1 LFKEGRALANFLEDI
16 KNPFRRGNT
25 LVQLMLINAI
35 VFLSLILTG
44 AILSFFPEGN
54 VINKAINDNV
64 LLIAPI
70 REFIWKPWTLL
81 TYCFTH
87 YSFWHLLFNML
98 TLFWFGTLVQEF
110 IGSRKLMNIYIIGGV
125 FSGLIYIGIYN
136 LLSLTPQVNNINSTV
151 LGASA
156 AVCAVMFAAVTL
168 LPEYEFYF
176 FGLFLIKIKYI
187 AWFFLLLSFIVPS
200 SGISHLGG
208 ALAGYSYIY
217 LLRKGVDLGSPIET
231 VGDWWSSLWRP
242 KPKMKIP
249 QRKYSESTVST
260 KGISNTNLD
269 PNYFPDQDEVDAI
282 LDKIGKSGYESLTKE
297 EKQKLY
303 RASQKKD

>member
-1 LFKEGRALANFLEDI
+1 MANFLEDI

-64 LLIAPI
+64 LLIAPV

-125 FSGLIYIGIYN
+125 FSGLIYIAIYN
-136 LLSLTPQVNNINSTV
+136 LLSLAPQVNNINSTV

-217 LLRKGVDLGSPIET
+217 LLRKGIDLGSPIET

-249 QRKYSESTVST
+249 QRKYSESTVSS
-260 KGISNTNLD
+260 KGISSTNLD

>member
-1 LFKEGRALANFLEDI
+1 MANFIDDI

-54 VINKAINDNV
+54 VINKVINDNV

-98 TLFWFGTLVQEF
+98 TLYWFGTLVQEF

-249 QRKYSESTVST
+249 QRKYSESTVSS
-260 KGISNTNLD
+260 KGNSSTNLD

-303 RASQKKD
+303 RASQRKD

>member
-1 LFKEGRALANFLEDI
+1 VANFLDDI

-35 VFLSLILTG
+35 VFLSLVLTG

-54 VINKAINDNV
+54 VINKLINDNV

-70 REFIWKPWTLL
+70 KEFIWKPWTLL
-81 TYCFTH
+81 TYGFTH

-98 TLFWFGTLVQEF
+98 TLYWFGTLVQEF
-110 IGSRKLMNIYIIGGV
+110 IGSRKLMNIYIIGGIL
-125 FSGLIYIGIYN
+125 SGLVYIGIYN

-208 ALAGYSYIY
+208 AMAGYSYIY
-217 LLRKGVDLGSPIET
+217 LLRKGIDLGSPIET
-231 VGDWWSSLWRP
+231 IGDWWSSLWRP

-249 QRKYSESTVST
+249 QRKYSESTVSS

-303 RASQKKD
+303 RASQRKD

>member
-1 LFKEGRALANFLEDI
+1 MANFLDDI

-35 VFLSLILTG
+35 VFLSLVLTG

-54 VINKAINDNV
+54 VINKLINDNV

-70 REFIWKPWTLL
+70 KEFIWKPWTLL
-81 TYCFTH
+81 TYGFTH

-98 TLFWFGTLVQEF
+98 TLYWFGTLVQEF
-110 IGSRKLMNIYIIGGV
+110 IGSRKLMNIYIIGGIL
-125 FSGLIYIGIYN
+125 SGLVYIGIYN

-208 ALAGYSYIY
+208 AMAGYSYIY
-217 LLRKGVDLGSPIET
+217 LLRKGIDLGSPIET
-231 VGDWWSSLWRP
+231 IGDWWSSLWRP

-249 QRKYSESTVST
+249 QRKYSESTVSS

-303 RASQKKD
+303 RASQRKD

>member
-1 LFKEGRALANFLEDI
+1 VANFLDDI

-25 LVQLMLINAI
+25 LVQLMLINGI

-44 AILSFFPEGN
+44 IILSFISEGN
-54 VINKAINDNV
+54 VINKMINDNV

-70 REFIWKPWTLL
+70 KEFIWKPWTLL

-98 TLFWFGTLVQEF
+98 TLYWFGTLVQEF
-110 IGSRKLMNIYIIGGV
+110 IGSRKLLNIYIIGGI

-208 ALAGYSYIY
+208 AMAGYSYIY

-231 VGDWWSSLWRP
+231 IGDWWSSLWRP

-249 QRKYSESTVST
+249 QRKYSESTVSS
-260 KGISNTNLD
+260 KGISSTNLD

>member
-1 LFKEGRALANFLEDI
+1 MANFLEDI
-16 KNPFRRGNT
+16 RNPFRRGNT

-35 VFLSLILTG
+35 VFLSLTLTG
-44 AILSFFPEGN
+44 AILKFFPEGN
-54 VINKAINDNV
+54 VIDKIINDNV
-64 LLIAPI
+64 VLIAPVKQ
-70 REFIWKPWTLL
+70 FIWKPWTLL

-87 YSFWHLLFNML
+87 YNFWHLLFNML

-110 IGSRKLMNIYIIGGV
+110 IGSRKLMNIYLIGGI
-125 FSGLIYIGIYN
+125 FSGLIYIGVYN
-136 LLSLTPQVNNINSTV
+136 LLSLTPQVNNINSMV

-217 LLRKGVDLGSPIET
+217 LLRKGIDLGSPIET
-231 VGDWWSSLWRP
+231 IGDWWSNLWRP

-249 QRKYSESTVST
+249 QRKYSESTVSS
-260 KGISNTNLD
+260 KGVNSTNLD

-303 RASQKKD
+303 RASQRKD

>member
-1 LFKEGRALANFLEDI
+1 MASFIDDI
-16 KNPFRRGNT
+16 KNPFRKGNT
-25 LVQLMLINAI
+25 LVQLMLINAG
-35 VFLSLILTG
+35 VFLSLILLG
-44 AILSFFPEGN
+44 FFFSFSPQGT
-54 VINKAINDNV
+54 VINKIISDNFE
-64 LLIAPI
+64 LIAPFKSFI
-70 REFIWKPWTLL
+70 RKPWTLL

-87 YSFWHLLFNML
+87 YGFLHLLFNML

-110 IGSRKLMNIYIIGGV
+110 IGNRKLLNIYILGGLM
-125 FSGLIYIGIYN
+125 SGLIYVAIYN
-136 LLSLTPQVNNINSTV
+136 LLALLPNLINISPTI

-156 AVCAVMFAAVTL
+156 AVYAVMFAAVAL
-168 LPEYEFYF
+168 LPEYEFYL
-176 FGLFLIKIKYI
+176 FGIILIKIRYI

-208 ALAGYSYIY
+208 SIAGYSYII
-217 LLRKGVDLGSPIET
+217 LLRKGIDLGSPIET
-231 VGDWWSSLWRP
+231 LGDWWSSLWRP
-242 KPKMKIP
+242 KPQMKVP
-249 QRKYSESTVST
+249 QRKYSESTVAS
-260 KGISNTNLD
+260 KGGSNANLD

>member
-1 LFKEGRALANFLEDI
+1 MANFLDDI

-35 VFLSLILTG
+35 VFLSLVLTG

-54 VINKAINDNV
+54 VINKLINDNV

-70 REFIWKPWTLL
+70 KEFIWKPWTLL
-81 TYCFTH
+81 TYGFTH

-98 TLFWFGTLVQEF
+98 TLYWFGTLVQEF
-110 IGSRKLMNIYIIGGV
+110 IGSRKLMNIYIIGGIL
-125 FSGLIYIGIYN
+125 SGLIYIGIYN

-217 LLRKGVDLGSPIET
+217 LLRKGIDLGSPIET
-231 VGDWWSSLWRP
+231 IGDWWSSLWRP

-249 QRKYSESTVST
+249 QRKYSESTVSS

-303 RASQKKD
+303 RASQRKD

>member
-1 LFKEGRALANFLEDI
+1 VANFLDDI
-16 KNPFRRGNT
+16 KKPFRRGNT

-54 VINKAINDNV
+54 VIDKVINDNV

-98 TLFWFGTLVQEF
+98 TLYWFGTLVQEF
-110 IGSRKLMNIYIIGGV
+110 IGSRKLMNIYIIGGII
-125 FSGLIYIGIYN
+125 SGLMYIGIYN

-217 LLRKGVDLGSPIET
+217 LLRKGIDLGSPIET

-249 QRKYSESTVST
+249 QRKYSESTVSS
-260 KGISNTNLD
+260 KGNSSTNLD

-303 RASQKKD
+303 RASQRKD

>member
-1 LFKEGRALANFLEDI
+1 MANFLDDI

-25 LVQLMLINAI
+25 LVQLMLINGI
-35 VFLSLILTG
+35 VFLSLILG
-44 AILSFFPEGN
+44 GVILSFVPEGN
-54 VINKAINDNV
+54 VINKSINDNV

-70 REFIWKPWTLL
+70 KEFIWKPWTLL

-110 IGSRKLMNIYIIGGV
+110 IGSRKLMNIYIIGGI

-208 ALAGYSYIY
+208 AMAGYSYIY
-217 LLRKGVDLGSPIET
+217 LLRKGIDLGSPIET
-231 VGDWWSSLWRP
+231 IGDWWSSLWRP

-249 QRKYSESTVST
+249 QRKYSESTVSS
-260 KGISNTNLD
+260 KGISSTNLD